1 MPVIKSIELPGGHWE
16 ASRPI
21 VELEVEHA
29 TVVLEAT
36 LAAGLRTVT
45 FEGVTYRWQAEP
57 VPASPQDNPEGK
69 TDPEIESR
77 FASHPVA
84 GKQAHDIERMRT
96 YFRALAYEVKLLV
109 PAGREQSKALT
120 HLEDGS
126 RDAVAGIARKP

>member
-1 MPVIKSIELPGGHWE
+1 MTIKLPGGNWE
-16 ASRPI
+16 PDRPI
-21 VELEVEHA
+21 TGLEVGRA
-29 TVVLEAT
+29 MNVLVAA
-36 LAAGLRTVT
+36 LDAGLTTVT

-57 VPASPQDNPEGK
+57 VPASPQDKPDPEGK

-96 YFRALAYEVKLLV
+96 LFRALAYEVKLLV

-126 RDAVAGIARKP
+126 RDAVAGIARKS